1 MSANK
6 TIPTLV
12 PVSSFLGSLEDKG
25 KEADSRVL
33 VEMMQKVTGEE
44 PRMWGP
50 SIVGFG
56 KYHYIYESGR
66 EGDMML
72 CGFSPRKRNFSLYVG
87 AGAAYSRE
95 YLDKLGKFTMGKSCL
110 YIRKLSDI
118 DPEVLK
124 QLIANH
130 CKRLKHKYNQ

>member
-6 TIPTLV
+6 TIPTQI
-12 PVSSFLGSLEDKG
+12 PVSSFLESLGDKG
-25 KEADSRVL
+25 KEADSLVL
-33 VEMMQKVTGEE
+33 IEMMREVSGEE
-44 PRMWGP
+44 PLMWGP

-56 KYHYIYESGR
+56 KFHYIYESGR

-87 AGAAYSRE
+87 AGARYNKG
-95 YLDKLGKFTMGKSCL
+95 YLEKLGKFTMGKSCL
-110 YIRKLSDI
+110 YIRKLADI

-130 CKRLKHKYNQ
+130 CKHLKHKYNQ